1 VFKRLST
8 DFGAVDRKQA
18 LDIADRFQYEV
29 AAYRLDRLLGL
40 DMIPV
45 TVPRT
50 VDGKRGIVQFWV
62 DDSINLREMLE
73 RQLEPA
79 GWCEALP
86 QYNLMNVFDLLV
98 HNTDRTQENAL
109 FTRDWMLV
117 LIDHSRAF
125 STRLEAP
132 RLLYK
137 GEPEV
142 PPALAERLARLD
154 RETLRRELGPWLHGR
169 QIDAIL
175 KRRDRLLARQRAA
188 EPRQEAAGR

>member
-8 DFGAVDRKQA
+8 DFGATDRKQA

-40 DMIPV
+40 DLVPV

-50 VDGKRGIVQFWV
+50 VNGQRGIVQFWIE
-62 DDSINLREMLE
+62 DSINLREMLE
-73 RQLEPA
+73 RQLQPG

-86 QYNLMNVFDLLV
+86 QYNLMNVFDMLV

-125 STRLEAP
+125 TTELKPP

-137 GEPEV
+137 GALEV
-142 PPALAERLARLD
+142 PPSLGARLAALD
-154 RETLRRELGPWLHGR
+154 RDRLQQELGPWLHKR

-175 KRRDRLLARQRAA
+175 KRRNRLLSQQRAA
-188 EPRQEAAGR
+188 ADSQVAGP